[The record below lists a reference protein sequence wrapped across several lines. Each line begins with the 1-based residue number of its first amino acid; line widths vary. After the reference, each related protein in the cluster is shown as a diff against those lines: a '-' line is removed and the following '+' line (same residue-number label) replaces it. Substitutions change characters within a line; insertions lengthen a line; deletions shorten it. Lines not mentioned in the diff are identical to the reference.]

1 VTTGGTNE
9 QTDSRSPIY
18 PNLFLA
24 DVYKSYQKLTLEILR
39 KPTYLV
45 KVPFFP
51 LIPFHFK
58 KKTFFFFNSSK

>member
-1 VTTGGTNE
+1 MHGNE

-24 DVYKSYQKLTLEILR
+24 DVYKSYQKFTLEILR

-51 LIPFHFK
+51 LIPFHLK
-58 KKTFFFFNSSK
+58 KNKKFFFFNSSK

>member
-1 VTTGGTNE
+1 MCCFSVVPLIENSDGWA
-9 QTDSRSPIY
+9 SYR
-18 PNLFLA
+18 FCLA

-58 KKTFFFFNSSK
+58 KKSCSYGSQI